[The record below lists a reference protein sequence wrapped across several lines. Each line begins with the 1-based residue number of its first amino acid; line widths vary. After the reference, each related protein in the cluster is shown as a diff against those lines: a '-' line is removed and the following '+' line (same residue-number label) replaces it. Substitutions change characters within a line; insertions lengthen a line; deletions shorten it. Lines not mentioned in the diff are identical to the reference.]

1 MITDDKVFFNNSIG
15 DISAVDIKTG
25 NLLWQI
31 PTQSDNIY
39 ENVFFL
45 KTSDLIAAP
54 NSILFSNNQNEFFS
68 INIQSGTLD
77 WKSKINSHIKST
89 LIGNLIFSVTMEGFL
104 VVTDYKS
111 GNIIRITD
119 IFRGFIRDY
128 LLDFKEAVRTQML
141 PVGFIVGNKNI
152 YLTTDY
158 GLLIV
163 IDILTGKAKSVL
175 KIDNRKKISRPFALN
190 RNLFVIKND
199 AILKLN

>member
-1 MITDDKVFFNNSIG
+1 
-15 DISAVDIKTG
+15 
-25 NLLWQI
+25 
-31 PTQSDNIY
+31 
-39 ENVFFL
+39 
-45 KTSDLIAAP
+45 
-54 NSILFSNNQNEFFS
+54 
-68 INIQSGTLD
+68 
-77 WKSKINSHIKST
+77 
-89 LIGNLIFSVTMEGFL
+89 MEGFL
-104 VVTDYKS
+104 IVTDYKS

-128 LLDFKEAVRTQML
+128 LLDFKEAVRTRME
-141 PVGFIVGNKNI
+141 PVGFIVGIKNI

-163 IDILTGKAKSVL
+163 IDILTGKAQSVL